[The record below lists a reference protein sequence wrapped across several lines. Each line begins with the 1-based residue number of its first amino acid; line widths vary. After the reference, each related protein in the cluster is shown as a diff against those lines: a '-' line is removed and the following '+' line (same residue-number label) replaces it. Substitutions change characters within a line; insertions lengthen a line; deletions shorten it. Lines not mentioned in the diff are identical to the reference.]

1 MSAAVAEIIGAEFVE
16 AARTLMPKQ
25 VVESLVAEILR
36 VSIESCGN
44 KKALKIEIAYPCL
57 TFN

>member
-25 VVESLVAEILR
+25 VVESLVAEILSR
-36 VSIESCGN
+36 HFPRGAS
-44 KKALKIEIAYPCL
+44 
-57 TFN
+57 

>member
-25 VVESLVAEILR
+25 VVESLVGGIR
-36 VSIESCGN
+36 
-44 KKALKIEIAYPCL
+44 
-57 TFN
+57 